1 MTTNRQV
8 TAAPGETAIQ
18 KISNT
23 LRDHNPGQTD
33 NLWEMK
39 GGANA
44 LLQVCIV
51 ENPEE

>member
-39 GGANA
+39 GGRMPSFS
-44 LLQVCIV
+44 VCIV